1 MIGTNSVDVRSFW
14 VSIIKKHLFTK
25 RELIVYLTIP
35 SSLVTLKSYDYYLQI
50 ITVTV
55 SQSLT

>member
-14 VSIIKKHLFTK
+14 VSIIKTHLFTK

-35 SSLVTLKSYDYYLQI
+35 SPLVTLKSYDYYLLI
-50 ITVTV
+50 IAVAV
-55 SQSLT
+55 FQSLK